1 MAKYIFIGI
10 LVIVAIWGLFWL
22 IRFYLGAK
30 ALAQTFEDGNVIT
43 YGKKGSGKDIIFNKV
58 MNIRKQPCYANIP
71 FNKEYCVER
80 DIKEFSVEP
89 NTFEDI
95 LENKIKVIKKN
106 NKEHCDY
113 YISDGGIFLPSQYS
127 NRLIKDYPSL
137 PIYYALSRH
146 LTNSNIHINTQY
158 LGRVWDKLREQSA
171 YYVRA
176 IKTNKFLIFNNKGE
190 DTELKGINKAIHK
203 FVRSCKQYI
212 TKHFGFLVT
221 EFIVYDNY
229 TSAMS
234 ELRPYKATGLV
245 THSESRANREDFEAK
260 HGSVKRYFIAQY
272 VRHVYYDTR
281 HFHRRFYGYNSPD
294 SV

>member
-1 MAKYIFIGI
+1 MVKWFILGAFI
-10 LVIVAIWGLFWL
+10 IALIWAIFWL
-22 IRFYLGAK
+22 IKFYIGSK
-30 ALAQTFEDGNVIT
+30 ALVETFSDGNVIT
-43 YGKKGSGKDIIFNKV
+43 YGKKGSGKDVINNKV
-58 MNIRKQPCYANIP
+58 INARKEPCYANIP
-71 FNKEYCVER
+71 FNKEYCVEK

-95 LENKIKVIKKN
+95 LENRVKVIKKN
-106 NKEHCDY
+106 NKEKCDY

-176 IKTNKFLIFNNKGE
+176 IKTRKFLVFKYDPE
-190 DTELKGINKAIHK
+190 KE
-203 FVRSCKQYI
+203 KQTKWDRIKIYI
-212 TKHFGFLVT
+212 TKHIGFLVT
-221 EFIVYDNY
+221 EFIIYDNY
-229 TSAMS
+229 ASAMS
-234 ELRPYKATGLV
+234 ELRPYKATGLI

-272 VRHVYYDTR
+272 VRHIYYDTR

-294 SV
+294 SI

>member
-1 MAKYIFIGI
+1 MVKYII
-10 LVIVAIWGLFWL
+10 LGLFVITCIWAIFWL
-22 IRFYLGAK
+22 VRFYLGSK
-30 ALAQTFEDGNVIT
+30 ALVQTFRDGNVIT
-43 YGKKGSGKDIIFNKV
+43 FGKKGGGKDCINNKV
-58 MNIRKQPCYANIP
+58 INARKEPCYANIP
-71 FNKEYCVER
+71 FNKEYCIER

-95 LENKIKVIKKN
+95 LENKVTTIKKT
-106 NKEHCDY
+106 NKENCDY

-176 IKTNKFLIFNNKGE
+176 IKTRKFLVFKNDTESQGSIKNKF
-190 DTELKGINKAIHK
+190 
-203 FVRSCKQYI
+203 KQFI

-221 EFIVYDNY
+221 EFIIYDNY
-229 TSAMS
+229 ASAMS
-234 ELRPYKATGLV
+234 ELRPYKATGLI

-260 HGSVKRYFIAQY
+260 HGSVKRYFIAQF
-272 VRHVYYDTR
+272 VHNVHYDTR
-281 HFHRRFYGYNSPD
+281 HFHRKFYGYNSPD
-294 SV
+294 SI